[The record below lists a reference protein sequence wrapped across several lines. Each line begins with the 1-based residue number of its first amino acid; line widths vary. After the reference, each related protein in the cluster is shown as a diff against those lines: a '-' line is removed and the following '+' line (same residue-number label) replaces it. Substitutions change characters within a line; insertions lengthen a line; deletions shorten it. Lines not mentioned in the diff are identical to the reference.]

1 MKQKRQGKDSTFALP
16 AICPAPEAEQHPLSF
31 YQKQIWRHR
40 GSTNNVI
47 VHATWKGKVDQ
58 TLFARVLEELQAEH
72 STLRTT
78 FREETA
84 GPTQQVQACL
94 PLDYKFTDV
103 LERDAASWAEHCVAV
118 EYRNPFKLR
127 QGPLYRIRLGCD
139 SNERCQLIVAVHTLL
154 TECLDLKGWLEQ
166 LFIRYSAAVTDSAV
180 DTAHI
185 FQSISQIDFTYWQ
198 QRLLQEGYLEP
209 QRRIGLRHCKAASS
223 DRIAVQTRGRSFC
236 NTRVDFY

>member
-103 LERDAASWAEHCVAV
+103 IEGMQLLGRNTVWLWSIGTRSSYDKVRCTGYAWVVTATNDA
-118 EYRNPFKLR
+118 N
-127 QGPLYRIRLGCD
+127 
-139 SNERCQLIVAVHTLL
+139 
-154 TECLDLKGWLEQ
+154 
-166 LFIRYSAAVTDSAV
+166 
-180 DTAHI
+180 
-185 FQSISQIDFTYWQ
+185 
-198 QRLLQEGYLEP
+198 
-209 QRRIGLRHCKAASS
+209 
-223 DRIAVQTRGRSFC
+223 
-236 NTRVDFY
+236 